1 MTRTLRQQPTAITEE
16 SLALRVVVYGEPGQG
31 KTSFA
36 LTFPKPLVVD
46 CDDGL
51 EGDTIK
57 GADGERWSPSQW
69 RDINDL
75 YWWLK
80 ENVEKKGYKTVVID
94 SLDTL
99 CDLILIEATNQA
111 TRGRDDNAIDST
123 LTQSEKQDYGK
134 VATAIRYFFSNLK
147 VLQREHGTHIVVTCG
162 IRYPDPEQGR
172 RKRSLDAQAKVEKI
186 VTQWSNVYGELVVV
200 QTDTGKKN
208 AKGEVVTEDHRIL
221 WTQASD
227 PKRQGKT
234 RFSPLEPGVTDPTF
248 AKIIGKIKPAKA
260 AATTKGTK

>member
-1 MTRTLRQQPTAITEE
+1 MARTLTQQPVAIQDNVPP
-16 SLALRVVVYGEPGQG
+16 LRVVIYGDPGQG

-36 LTFPKPLVVD
+36 LSFPKPLVVD

-51 EGDTIK
+51 EGDTVAGK
-57 GADGERWSPSQW
+57 DGERWSPEQW
-69 RDINDL
+69 RDLNDL
-75 YWWLK
+75 YFWLK
-80 ENVEKKGYKTVVID
+80 ENVVKKGYKTIIID

-99 CDLILIEATNQA
+99 CDLILIEATNMP
-111 TRGRDDNAIDST
+111 TRGRDEDAIETT

-147 VLQREHGTHIVVTCG
+147 VLSRAHGTNIVVTCG
-162 IRYPDPEQGR
+162 VRYPDPEQGR

-186 VTQWSNVYGELVVV
+186 VTQWSNIYGELVVV

-208 AKGEVVTEDHRIL
+208 AKNEAITEDHRIL

-227 PKRQGKT
+227 PRRQGKT
-234 RFSPLEPGVTDPTF
+234 RFSALEPGVTDPTF
-248 AKIIGKIKPAKA
+248 DKIVAKIKPAKA
-260 AATTKGTK
+260 APTTRSK